1 MRTLQKY
8 ISSILYYTCLIRL
21 GRPDIEKLKKV
32 YSDLGD
38 ALGIEHFR
46 VAAKESNISYREN
59 TLSEKEKL
67 VFKCIREHPGTNK
80 ENVVNNV
87 KEYSRMTIRKTI
99 ESLVDYG
106 LIFDKEDKNNSR
118 RHHLFINPRSELASL
133 ILKLDSFKEMYFNL
147 LDKTQ
152 LLEDNLVSDMTFY
165 DKSKL
170 IEAVVLPFKALMLL
184 IQYDLFGHIER
195 RPNKDLVEKKVNTAY
210 ITMQQIHLRL
220 SEIKIL
226 KMLIGDSEEEI
237 LIHLFM
243 NTSCGLSPGN
253 IIEMMG
259 IFKKLRMSESIEKF
273 ISSLW
278 EISYSI
284 LPFVDLHY
292 KKYDVETIKDWRKV
306 MSEFDYKSKENKPYI
321 SHAN

>member
-1 MRTLQKY
+1 MPL
-8 ISSILYYTCLIRL
+8 SRL
-21 GRPDIEKLKKV
+21 DIDKLKKV
-32 YSDLGD
+32 HTDLGD
-38 ALGIEHFR
+38 ALGIEPFC
-46 VAAKESNISYREN
+46 VGAIENNISYREN

-67 VFKCIREHPGTNK
+67 VFKCIRDHPGTSK

-87 KEYSRMTIRKTI
+87 KKYSRMTILKTI
-99 ESLVDYG
+99 KSLVDYG
-106 LIFDKEDKNNSR
+106 LILDKEDENNSK
-118 RHHLFINPRSELASL
+118 RHHLFINHRSELASL
-133 ILKLDSFKEMYFNL
+133 ILKLESFKEAYFSL
-147 LDKTQ
+147 LNKTQ
-152 LLEDNLVSDMTFY
+152 LLEDNLVSTMSFY
-165 DKSKL
+165 GKSKL

-184 IQYDLFGHIER
+184 MQYDLFGHIEK

-220 SEIKIL
+220 SETKIL
-226 KMLIGDSEEEI
+226 KMLFGDSEEEI

-243 NTSCGLSPGN
+243 NTSSGLSPGN

-259 IFKKLRMSESIEKF
+259 IFKKLRMSESIEKL

-292 KKYDVETIKDWRKV
+292 RKYDVETIKDWRKV
-306 MSEFDYKSKENKPYI
+306 MSEFDYNSNENKPI
-321 SHAN
+321 HIPR

>member
-1 MRTLQKY
+1 M
-8 ISSILYYTCLIRL
+8 

-32 YSDLGD
+32 HSDLGD
-38 ALGIEHFR
+38 ALGIEPSR
-46 VAAKESNISYREN
+46 VAVKERDLSYREN

-118 RHHLFINPRSELASL
+118 RHHVFINPRSELASL
-133 ILKLDSFKEMYFNL
+133 ILKLDSFKETYFNL

-152 LLEDNLVSDMTFY
+152 LLEDNLVFNMPFY

-170 IEAVVLPFKALMLL
+170 IEALVLPFKSLMLVM
-184 IQYDLFGHIER
+184 QYDLFGHLEKA
-195 RPNKDLVEKKVNTAY
+195 PNKDLVEKKVDAVY
-210 ITMQQIHLRL
+210 MTMQQIHLKL
-220 SEIKIL
+220 YETKIF
-226 KMLIGDSEEEI
+226 KMAFGDNEEEI
-237 LIHLFM
+237 LIHQFM
-243 NTSCGLSPGN
+243 NPSNGLSPGN
-253 IIEMMG
+253 IIEMMR
-259 IFKKLRMSESIEKF
+259 IFKKLRMSESIEKL
-273 ISSLW
+273 INSLW
-278 EISYSI
+278 DISYPI

-292 KKYDVETIKDWRKV
+292 RKYNVETIKNWRKV
-306 MSEFDYKSKENKPYI
+306 MSEFDYNPNKNKPMHI
-321 SHAN
+321 LR